1 MAFSAHQKL
10 RNVYSGRFVAADEGV
25 DRIDAVHEPGIDE
38 KFERAINRG
47 RRRFVALLGELGEDV
62 VGADRRMCAPDDLEN
77 AAPDWRELETTLRT
91 HISGGTYRLIDAG
104 GVIVGRRVI
113 VRHVFQ
119 RFAHALSY
127 HLQPMATMD
136 RIPVTVLTG
145 FLGSGKTTLLNRILS
160 ENHGKRIA
168 VIENEFGEV
177 GVDHQLVI
185 GAEEEI
191 FETNNGCICCTVRG
205 DLLRILGQL
214 LKRRDKFDYII
225 VETTGMADPG
235 PVAQTFFLDD
245 DFKQQF
251 LLDAIVT
258 LVDARHIE
266 KHLDEMK
273 EPGEQVAFAD
283 VILLNKT
290 DLVGAAELER
300 IERRV
305 RAINGTAR
313 IFRTQNANVPIDR
326 VLDVGAFDL
335 QRALAVDG
343 SFLEPQYPFE
353 WAGVY
358 QLPAGQHT
366 LRTGADTHAHHH
378 HDHGHDHDHGHHH
391 EHHHD
396 HDHGHH
402 GHAHDKGLGL
412 VVLPVAAATEQA
424 LASAIESAV
433 RAFAEEPVGVDCG
446 GSLKAGPV
454 LHAIDVN
461 HEGGHFVID
470 VAAAGA
476 HAIFCEHA
484 PAEFNLRVESTT
496 PVAQR
501 AFASHHHD
509 EEISSI
515 GITDPRPLDPQK
527 LNDWLSYLLKSRGAD
542 IFRMKGVISLK
553 GESRRYVFH
562 GVHMM
567 FDGQLERPWATGAT
581 RQNTLVFIGRNL
593 DRQELEA
600 GFHSCLA

>member
-1 MAFSAHQKL
+1 
-10 RNVYSGRFVAADEGV
+10 
-25 DRIDAVHEPGIDE
+25 
-38 KFERAINRG
+38 
-47 RRRFVALLGELGEDV
+47 
-62 VGADRRMCAPDDLEN
+62 
-77 AAPDWRELETTLRT
+77 
-91 HISGGTYRLIDAG
+91 
-104 GVIVGRRVI
+104 
-113 VRHVFQ
+113 
-119 RFAHALSY
+119 
-127 HLQPMATMD
+127 MD
-136 RIPVTVLTG
+136 RVPVTVLTG

-214 LKRRDKFDYII
+214 LKRRDRFDYII

-245 DFKQQF
+245 DFKKQF

-290 DLVGAAELER
+290 DLVTEAELER
-300 IERRV
+300 IERRI
-305 RAINGTAR
+305 RAMNGTAK

-343 SFLEPQYPFE
+343 SFLEPEYPFE
-353 WAGVY
+353 WAGAY
-358 QLPAGQHT
+358 ELPAGRFT
-366 LRTGADTHAHHH
+366 LRTGADAHAHHDH
-378 HDHGHDHDHGHHH
+378 HDH
-391 EHHHD
+391 HHHD
-396 HDHGHH
+396 HDHDHDGHSH
-402 GHAHDKGLGL
+402 EGGLGM
-412 VVLPVAAATEQA
+412 VVLPVATANVEA
-424 LASAIESAV
+424 LNAAIEPAV
-433 RAFAEEPVGVDCG
+433 RIFAEEPVSVTCG
-446 GSLKAGPV
+446 GRITAGAV
-454 LHAIDVN
+454 LHAIDV
-461 HEGGHFVID
+461 GHDGSHFELEITQ
-470 VAAAGA
+470 AGTY
-476 HAIFCEHA
+476 AIFCEHA
-484 PAEFNLRVESTT
+484 PAEFNLRIDGAT
-496 PVAQR
+496 PAAQR

-515 GITDPRPLDPQK
+515 GISDPRPLDSRK
-527 LNDWLSYLLKSRGAD
+527 LNDWLSYLLQSRGAD

-553 GESRRYVFH
+553 AEDRRYVFH

-567 FDGQLERPWATGAT
+567 FDGQLERPWPAGVQ
-581 RQNTLVFIGRNL
+581 RQNTLVFIGRKL
-593 DRQELEA
+593 DRKELEA